1 MDTEF
6 AVVGGGIVGLSV
18 AYGLLCSGKR
28 VTVYDEGDTAI
39 RASRGNFGLV
49 WVQGKGQNYPPYAR
63 WTRRSAR
70 AWPQFAQQLAQESGT
85 ALNLQQ
91 RGGYSIHL
99 TEQSLAD
106 KVASYEKLRVALDDD
121 YPFEVLGHNAIKQE
135 EPHIGPSV
143 AGAILHHEDGH
154 VNPLMLLR
162 TLAQLVRKRGA
173 DVITDAAVT
182 RLEPQASGYELQLQN
197 KQVHRAEKIVICA
210 GLGAKTLAPML
221 GFKAPIFAQRGQVLI
236 TEKMPPFINRPS
248 GEIRQVNE
256 GGVQIGASSEL
267 AGLNDS
273 ETIDITAQLARNAML
288 MYPKLASASLLRSWA
303 ALRIMTPDGY
313 PIYQQ
318 STTCPGAFYI
328 TCHSGITLAAAHAL
342 LLPEWLCSRDHGE
355 PSLPSLSAFSEAR
368 FNV

>member
-1 MDTEF
+1 M
-6 AVVGGGIVGLSV
+6 
-18 AYGLLCSGKR
+18 AYGLLCKGKR
-28 VTVYDEGDTAI
+28 VAVYDEGDTAL

-49 WVQGKGQNYPPYAR
+49 WVQGKGANYPPYAK
-63 WTRRSAR
+63 WTRRSAH
-70 AWPQFAQQLAQESGT
+70 AWPQFARQIADESGT
-85 ALNLQQ
+85 PLNLQQ

-99 TEQSLAD
+99 TEQSLAE
-106 KVASYEKLRVALDDD
+106 KISSYEKLRQALDDD

-173 DVITDAAVT
+173 SVITDTVVT
-182 RLEPQASGYELQLQN
+182 RLEPLANGYELRLQN
-197 KQVHRAEKIVICA
+197 GQLHRAEKIVICA
-210 GLGAKTLAPML
+210 GLGAKSLAPML
-221 GFKAPIFAQRGQVLI
+221 GFEAPVFAQRGQVLI
-236 TEKMPPFINRPS
+236 TEKLPPIINRPS

-267 AGLNDS
+267 AGLDDS
-273 ETIDITAQLARNAML
+273 ETIDITAQLAHNAIQI
-288 MYPKLASASLLRSWA
+288 YPALASVSLLRSWA

-313 PIYQQ
+313 PVYQQ
-318 STTCPGAFYI
+318 SLTCPGAFYI

-342 LLPEWLCSRDHGE
+342 ILPDWLCSNGSNEDAI
-355 PSLPSLSAFSEAR
+355 PLLSAFSEAR
-368 FNV
+368 FRV